1 MMNILIINQPLN
13 NRGDESAH
21 KGLVRALSKKFPQ
34 YKIRVLF
41 IGANDDSVKQF
52 DVNIANVEYINLKPF
67 KGFNKVSIAGLKY
80 DIPFFWYLHPTIM
93 KVRSIYNESDY
104 ILCAPGGICMGGF
117 QDWMHLF
124 MLKLAKEL
132 KKPLVYYGRSFGPF
146 PTETRNNRIFK
157 KISIEMLNYFSFLSI
172 RDKKTEEIAKEL
184 NVHYYSTVD
193 SAFLDS
199 PRVQIPIEIQ
209 EKIGEEKYIVF
220 VPNLLIWHYK
230 YKNKIFKENMIL
242 FYRQIIS
249 IITQKYPNLKI
260 VFLPQTFNYGTYHGD
275 DIYFFKDIIREIED
289 SRLIIVED
297 KYSSD
302 IQQAI
307 VAKATLLIGARY
319 HSIVFAINNNIP
331 FIALSYEHKIAGL
344 LSTLNKSNRM
354 VDISHL
360 NNDDNLFVLNQIKSL
375 IQVIDEDNEI
385 VKEKAKRIAD
395 DCFDKLVAYLNNTF
409 Q

>member
-1 MMNILIINQPLN
+1 MNILIINQPLN

-21 KGLVRALSKKFPQ
+21 KGLVRTLSKRFPQ

-41 IGANDDSVKQF
+41 VGANNDSVKQF
-52 DVNIANVEYINLKPF
+52 DVNIANVEYINLKPS
-67 KGFNKVSIAGLKY
+67 KGFSKMSIAGLKY
-80 DIPFFWYLHPTIM
+80 DIPIFWYLHPTIM

-124 MLKLAKEL
+124 MLKLAKNL

-157 KISIEMLNYFSFLSI
+157 RLSIEMLNYFCFLSI
-172 RDKKTEEIAKEL
+172 RDKKTEEFAREL
-184 NVHYYSTVD
+184 NVQYYSTVD

-199 PRVQIPIEIQ
+199 PRVQIPVEIQ
-209 EKIGEEKYIVF
+209 KRIGEKKYIVF

-230 YKNKIFKENMIL
+230 YKNKISKENIIL

-249 IITQKYPNLKI
+249 IITQIYPDLKI
-260 VFLPQTFNYGTYHGD
+260 VFLPQTFNYGTYNGD

-289 SRLIIVED
+289 SRFIIIED

-307 VAKATLLIGARY
+307 IAKATLLVGARY
-319 HSIVFAINNNIP
+319 HSIVFAINNNTP
-331 FIALSYEHKIAGL
+331 FVALSYEHKIAGL
-344 LSTLNKSNRM
+344 LSILDKSNRM
-354 VDISHL
+354 VDISYL
-360 NNDDNLFVLNQIKSL
+360 NNDDNTVVFNQIKSL
-375 IQVIDEDNEI
+375 IQVQDEDNEF
-385 VKEKAKRIAD
+385 VQKKAKMIAIN
-395 DCFDKLVAYLNNTF
+395 CFDKLVAYLTTKH
-409 Q
+409 